1 MQRNMVVLLFKK
13 QGRERREKLK
23 PSSYVTG
30 LVVTVKKKK
39 KKFVCDFCI
48 GASLS

>member
-39 KKFVCDFCI
+39 KICCDFCI